1 MAVRTKVNAGIWR
14 SVMRF
19 ARNGFAFLGIVSV
32 AAWSG
37 QAVAQ
42 QSPAVVGSTV
52 TGHVICADTNTP
64 ARFAK
69 VLLKSTV
76 PNHAGEDFVKNMQ
89 DTMLKA
95 AAKSGGPGAPQKP
108 MTEEQK
114 RSLAAAAKSM
124 NQATDM
130 LNSSTVGLDG
140 AFSFAGISAGTYY
153 VHAIFPGYID
163 PFSQLSDEDFAS
175 KDPAVQARVA
185 QIPTITV
192 TGTNSVRVDLRLD
205 RGAAVSGRIVYDDGS
220 PAVGWM
226 LSAVKP
232 KTPEEPGDAT
242 ALMMAQA
249 LSMSGGA
256 QVFKTD
262 DEGNYRISGLAAGEY
277 ALRASLVATALG
289 ISASNIGDGGSGISL
304 TVYSGDTFSR
314 ENAKAI
320 KLTAGEEQPGVD
332 ITIPSRSLHNIV
344 GHVYAKSDGH
354 TLNVGSV
361 ALTSKSNPALH
372 LKAAIRDD
380 GSFHFEYLPGGV
392 TYTLTV
398 DDAADGRSKGSAG
411 KFLGM
416 TIPDQEI
423 LHKYG
428 TDTTEVVLGDIDVD
442 SARLT
447 VAQTNWTPPAA
458 KAGADDVS
466 PGDLLNSL
474 FGADSGDKPKP

>member
-1 MAVRTKVNAGIWR
+1 M
-14 SVMRF
+14 
-19 ARNGFAFLGIVSV
+19 
-32 AAWSG
+32 

-76 PNHAGEDFVKNMQ
+76 PNHTGEDFMKSMQ
-89 DTMLKA
+89 DTMQKA
-95 AAKSGGPGAPQKP
+95 AAKSGNATPPKP
-108 MTEEQK
+108 MTDEQK
-114 RSLAAAAKSM
+114 RSLAAAAKGM

-140 AFSFAGISAGTYY
+140 AYSFAGIQAGTYY

-175 KDPAVQARVA
+175 TDPAVRARVA

-192 TGTNSVRVDLRLD
+192 TGTDSARADLRME
-205 RGAAVSGRIVYDDGS
+205 RGAAVSGRIVFDDGS

-226 LSAVKP
+226 LSVVKP

-242 ALMMAQA
+242 TAMMAQA
-249 LSMSGGA
+249 LSLSGGA
-256 QVFKTD
+256 QIFKTD
-262 DEGNYRISGLAAGEY
+262 DMGHYRISGLAAGEY
-277 ALRASLVATALG
+277 ALRASLAATAIG

-304 TVYSGDTFSR
+304 VVYSGDTFSR
-314 ENAKAI
+314 ENAKAV
-320 KLTAGEEQPGVD
+320 KLTAGEEQPGFD

-354 TLNVGSV
+354 TLNMGDV
-361 ALTSKSNPALH
+361 ALTSKNNPALH

-398 DDAADGRSKGSAG
+398 EDAADGRTLGSAG
-411 KFLGM
+411 KFLGLS
-416 TIPDQEI
+416 IPNQEI

-428 TDTTEVVLGDIDVD
+428 PDTTDVALGDADND
-442 SARLT
+442 TAKLT
-447 VAQTNWTPPAA
+447 VAQTDWVPPA
-458 KAGADDVS
+458 KK
-466 PGDLLNSL
+466 PGDSGINPADLLNGL
-474 FGADSGDKPKP
+474 LGGDSDDDKSKPQ

>member
-1 MAVRTKVNAGIWR
+1 ML
-14 SVMRF
+14 
-19 ARNGFAFLGIVSV
+19 FAFVLAS
-32 AAWSG
+32 AFSRQLA
-37 QAVAQ
+37 AQ

-52 TGHVICADTNTP
+52 IGHVICADTNTP

-76 PNHAGEDFVKNMQ
+76 PSHTGEDFVKSMQ
-89 DTMLKA
+89 DSIQKA
-95 AAKSGGPGAPQKP
+95 AAKSGGATPPKP

-114 RSLAAAAKSM
+114 RSLAVAAKGM

-130 LNSSTVGLDG
+130 LMSSTVGLDG
-140 AFSFAGISAGTYY
+140 AYSFAGISPGTYY

-175 KDPAVQARVA
+175 TDPAVRARVA

-192 TGTNSVRVDLRLD
+192 TGTDSARADLRLE
-205 RGAAVSGRIVYDDGS
+205 RGAAMSGRIVFDDGS
-220 PAVGWM
+220 PAVGWT
-226 LSAVKP
+226 LSVVKP
-232 KTPEEPGDAT
+232 TTPEEPGDAT
-242 ALMMAQA
+242 AAMMAQA
-249 LSMSGGA
+249 LSLSGGA

-262 DEGNYRISGLAAGEY
+262 DRGNYRISGLAAGEY
-277 ALRASLVATALG
+277 ALRASLAATAIG
-289 ISASNIGDGGSGISL
+289 ISASNIGDGGSGIIL

-314 ENAKAI
+314 EDAKAV
-320 KLTAGEEQPGVD
+320 KLTAGEEQSGVD

-354 TLNVGSV
+354 TLNVGDV

-398 DDAADGRSKGSAG
+398 GEAADGRSKRSAA
-411 KFLGM
+411 KFLGLS
-416 TIPDQEI
+416 IPDPEI

-428 TDTTEVVLGDIDVD
+428 TDATDVVLGDADIDT
-442 SARLT
+442 AKLT
-447 VAQTNWTPPAA
+447 VAQTEWTPPAKKPGGPA
-458 KAGADDVS
+458 IS
-466 PGDLLNSL
+466 PGDLLNGL
-474 FGADSGDKPKP
+474 LGGDSDDDKTKQ